1 MPFILTPEQYAQH
14 QARVRSQRSEMR
26 AAEAQHRVNAG
37 PDTVTA
43 VAAPPPS
50 RRASGP
56 APLERD
62 IQAAIL
68 ALLRVHPRVA
78 WAVRMNSGV
87 AEYASGDGT
96 VRRVR
101 FAFAGCPDILGQLRD
116 GRLLAIE
123 VKRADGRVTEDQVA
137 FLARAARHHA
147 LAFVARS
154 VDDVRAMLDDRKDA
168 P

>member
-1 MPFILTPEQYAQH
+1 MPTIYSREWYEAH

-26 AAEAQHRVNAG
+26 DADAQHRIAG
-37 PDTVTA
+37 AGTTTVER
-43 VAAPPPS
+43 AAPPS
-50 RRASGP
+50 RAARRAP
-56 APLERD
+56 ATPERD

-68 ALLRVHPRVA
+68 GLLRVHPRVA
-78 WAVRMNSGV
+78 WAARMNTGV
-87 AEYASGDGT
+87 AEYPGADGT

-123 VKRADGRVTEDQVA
+123 VKGASGRVTEDQVA
-137 FLARAARHHA
+137 FLARAARHNA

-154 VDDVRAMLDDRKDA
+154 VDDVRRMLDGEGGR
-168 P
+168 